1 MPRWPGA
8 SARLAEENG
17 GLRKRGQLQD
27 VLRRKVMAER
37 KHLLGIFEGQRHQKL
52 VLTVSVMVF
61 LVLELLI
68 YLAAASQSGQ
78 KSRVVI
84 SDGNGARVYETPG
97 TVLTSYEKLVFE
109 NNFGPLANYQ
119 VRVDTESL
127 PFPFRAWLSSAVGIP
142 VGLILLVAF
151 MIRAYLALL
160 YGDRRD
166 QDKVPDTAE
175 AATAM
180 GSFFH
185 FFRHISIFHIGFLT
199 LLAVLVL
206 WMVPNLVRDFAQLGL
221 NAVREFRWFFLGL
234 AVFLAGLVVWIIYL
248 RYRLSKQMLNNQLD
262 LEKFRVEQQLLLAAK
277 SPQLLPHPVNDVQ
290 ES

>member
-1 MPRWPGA
+1 
-8 SARLAEENG
+8 
-17 GLRKRGQLQD
+17 
-27 VLRRKVMAER
+27 MAER

-61 LVLELLI
+61 LFLELLI

-84 SDGNGARVYETPG
+84 SDGSGARVYETPG

-151 MIRAYLALL
+151 IIRAYLALL

-166 QDKVPDTAE
+166 QDKEVAETAE
-175 AATAM
+175 AATSM
-180 GSFFH
+180 GSLFH
-185 FFRHISIFHIGFLT
+185 FFRNISIFHIGFLT
-199 LLAVLVL
+199 LMAVLVL

-234 AVFLAGLVVWIIYL
+234 AVFLGGLVVWIIYL

-262 LEKFRVEQQLLLAAK
+262 LEKFRVEQQLLLAANPPN
-277 SPQLLPHPVNDVQ
+277 SFPIR
-290 ES
+290 